1 MTEAK
6 IPNNKLLAPLT
17 SVVFYVL
24 LALNDGPA
32 HGYAVMRSVAGTAA
46 GEPPMG
52 PSTVYGT
59 LQRLFHRGLVSV
71 SRARGSQRKRYALTP
86 AGHRALW
93 AESVRIARLADLV
106 RARHLV
112 SDHPA

>member
-1 MTEAK
+1 MTDGN
-6 IPNNKLLAPLT
+6 IVNDNVLAPLT
-17 SVVFYVL
+17 SVVLYVL

-32 HGYAVMRSVAGTAA
+32 HGYAVMRAVAGTAT
-46 GEPPMG
+46 GEPSMG

-59 LQRLFHRGLVSV
+59 LQRLLQSGLVSV

-93 AESVRIARLADLV
+93 SESARLVRLADLV
-106 RARHLV
+106 RARNLV
-112 SDHPA
+112 PDQ